1 MQLTGGTCLYNA
13 QIGDYYGDMEDGF
26 MVEMYFK
33 IDSLPSKDPYWGI
46 ADNCEAGGFGLY
58 VVDGK
63 IRFDIHIDG
72 AYQKLS
78 DTKAIETNR
87 WYHVRFGWDSDVL
100 CLYIDGQLVAEY
112 ETDYG
117 RMGFPPN
124 ATAQYL
130 AIGGC
135 CSAGSNGGQA
145 IVGSIGVCNLYL
157 GGMDADQV
165 ATIYNDLM
173 Q

>member
-1 MQLTGGTCLYNA
+1 M
-13 QIGDYYGDMEDGF
+13 
-26 MVEMYFK
+26 
-33 IDSLPSKDPYWGI
+33 
-46 ADNCEAGGFGLY
+46 
-58 VVDGK
+58 
-63 IRFDIHIDG
+63 
-72 AYQKLS
+72 
-78 DTKAIETNR
+78 
-87 WYHVRFGWDSDVL
+87 FGWDSDVL